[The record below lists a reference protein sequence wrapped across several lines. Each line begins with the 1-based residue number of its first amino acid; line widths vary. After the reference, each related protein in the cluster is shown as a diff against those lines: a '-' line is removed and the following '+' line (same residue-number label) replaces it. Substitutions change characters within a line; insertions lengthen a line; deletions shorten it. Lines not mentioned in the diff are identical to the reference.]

1 MAACREDKQFRQ
13 LLFKNKNELCKPV
26 GKFILTGF
34 FYFIMSRRENMMIYK
49 TDAEVALMKEAA
61 LLVSKTLTEVAKILK
76 PGVTTLEIDKLCAD
90 FVRDHKA
97 IPSFLNY
104 NGYPYTVCASVND
117 VVVHGFPNKIE
128 LKEGDIV
135 SIDMGVILNGWHGD
149 HAYTFILGEV
159 NDEILQL
166 VRVTKESLYKGIEK
180 AIVGNRLGD
189 ICYAIQ
195 EHTEKKYGYGV
206 VRELVGHG
214 LGRSL
219 HEDPQVPNYGKRGN
233 GPMLKENLVLAI
245 EPMINLGTKDVV
257 TESDGWTVRTKDRKT
272 SVHFEHDVCVK
283 KNKALILSDYSII
296 EAAEKANANLNSKY
310 Y

>member
-1 MAACREDKQFRQ
+1 
-13 LLFKNKNELCKPV
+13 
-26 GKFILTGF
+26 
-34 FYFIMSRRENMMIYK
+34 MIYK

-61 LLVSKTLTEVAKILK
+61 VLVSKTLTEVAKMLK
-76 PGVTTLEIDKLCAD
+76 PGVTTLQIDKLCNE

-97 IPSFLNY
+97 VPSFLNY
-104 NGYPYTVCASVND
+104 NGYPFTVCASVNE
-117 VVVHGFPNKIE
+117 VVVHGFPNE
-128 LKEGDIV
+128 TLLKDGDIV

-159 NDEILQL
+159 SDAVMQL

-245 EPMINLGTKDVV
+245 EPMINLGTKDVI
-257 TESDGWTVRTKDRKT
+257 TESDGWTVRTKDRKP

-296 EAAEKANANLNSKY
+296 EAAEKANSNLNSKY